1 LKIMSGRVTALT
13 TLFGVILIGGLLMP
27 RPAAA
32 QSSNGLDD
40 CLSEAVDTAIAACST
55 AIKANPN
62 DAEAY
67 QGRGSAFVRR
77 GENERAIADYNAAI
91 KISPEFGLPYF
102 NRGLVLESKNQLKEA
117 LSDFKRAAEL
127 DPTDDDSKEGV
138 ARVTAALA
146 RGPAPAWS
154 ASSSAPVSSTT
165 GSAPASARNGSVYSS
180 RTSAPPAKTRGSAR
194 ASASSESALPAK
206 RRVSAQPLPTRDI
219 APTAPAL
226 ASSDPA
232 PDEAASEAGQA
243 VATSDPAPA
252 SKQER
257 WTFNGSAI
265 SNWISGLRRPS
276 SPAPS
281 PANAT
286 SDSGQPQAASL
297 GKKPPN
303 DSVIQAQEYWSDQ
316 MALANGG
323 SMDTRRIISLERLGE
338 LKSSGI
344 LSDQEFDR
352 EKRRILGE

>member
-1 LKIMSGRVTALT
+1 MSGRVTALT
-13 TLFGVILIGGLLMP
+13 LCGVILIAGGLLIP

-32 QSSNGLDD
+32 ESNVLDD
-40 CLSEAVDTAIAACST
+40 CLGEASDAALTACSA

-67 QGRGSAFVRR
+67 QGRGSAYVRR

-102 NRGLVLESKNQLKEA
+102 NRGLILESKSQLKEA

-127 DPTDDDSKEGV
+127 DPTDDDSKEAV

-146 RGPAPAWS
+146 RGPAPVA
-154 ASSSAPVSSTT
+154 STT
-165 GSAPASARNGSVYSS
+165 GSAPPSGRNGSLPSWPNK
-180 RTSAPPAKTRGSAR
+180 TSAPAAKTRGAAPAL
-194 ASASSESALPAK
+194 ASTEPALPAK
-206 RRVSAQPLPTRDI
+206 RRASAQPLPTRPI

-226 ASSDPA
+226 ANSDPA
-232 PDEAASEAGQA
+232 PVAASEAPEP
-243 VATSDPAPA
+243 VAIREPAPPPPPA

-265 SNWISGLRRPS
+265 TNWISGLRR

-281 PANAT
+281 SANPSAL
-286 SDSGQPQAASL
+286 SGQ
-297 GKKPPN
+297 KPPS
-303 DSVIQAQEYWSDQ
+303 DSVIEAQEYWNDQ

-323 SMDTRRIISLERLGE
+323 SMGTRRIISLERLGE

-344 LSDQEFDR
+344 LSDQEFER

>member
-1 LKIMSGRVTALT
+1 MSGRVTALT
-13 TLFGVILIGGLLMP
+13 LCGVILIGGGLFMP

-32 QSSNGLDD
+32 ESNVLDD
-40 CLSEAVDTAIAACST
+40 CLSEAGDTALAACSA

-62 DAEAY
+62 DAEAF
-67 QGRGSAFVRR
+67 QGRGSAYVRR
-77 GENERAIADYNAAI
+77 GENERAIADYNTAI

-127 DPTDDDSKEGV
+127 DPTDDDSKAAM

-146 RGPAPAWS
+146 RGPAP
-154 ASSSAPVSSTT
+154 VSSTN
-165 GSAPASARNGSVYSS
+165 GSAPASARKGSAPTWAN
-180 RTSAPPAKTRGSAR
+180 RTSAPAAKTHGPAP
-194 ASASSESALPAK
+194 AVASSKSALPSK
-206 RRVSAQPLPTRDI
+206 RRASAQPLPTRAI
-219 APTAPAL
+219 APTASAL

-232 PDEAASEAGQA
+232 SDPAAVEDSQA
-243 VATSDPAPA
+243 VATQEPAPA
-252 SKQER
+252 SKSER

-265 SNWISGLRRPS
+265 TNWISGLRRPS

-286 SDSGQPQAASL
+286 SEPGQPQAASL
-297 GKKPPN
+297 GKKPPA
-303 DSVIQAQEYWSDQ
+303 DSVIEAQEYWNDQ

-323 SMDTRRIISLERLGE
+323 SMNTRRIISLERLGE

-344 LSDQEFDR
+344 LSDQEFER

>member
-1 LKIMSGRVTALT
+1 MSTENEIPQVPACAADETPC
-13 TLFGVILIGGLLMP
+13 GVILIAGGLLIP

-32 QSSNGLDD
+32 EINVLDD
-40 CLSEAVDTAIAACST
+40 CLGEASDAALTACSA

-67 QGRGSAFVRR
+67 QGRGSAYVRR

-102 NRGLVLESKNQLKEA
+102 NRGLILESKSQLKEA

-127 DPTDDDSKEGV
+127 DPTDDDSKEAV

-146 RGPAPAWS
+146 RGPAPVA
-154 ASSSAPVSSTT
+154 STT
-165 GSAPASARNGSVYSS
+165 GSAPPSGGTVRSHHG
-180 RTSAPPAKTRGSAR
+180 PTRPRHRPQRR
-194 ASASSESALPAK
+194 AVLRRLWRPTEPALPAK
-206 RRVSAQPLPTRDI
+206 RRASAQPLPTRPI

-226 ASSDPA
+226 ANSDPA
-232 PDEAASEAGQA
+232 PVAASEAPEP
-243 VATSDPAPA
+243 VAIREPAPPPPPA

-265 SNWISGLRRPS
+265 TNWISGLRR

-281 PANAT
+281 SANPSAL
-286 SDSGQPQAASL
+286 SGQ
-297 GKKPPN
+297 KPPSN
-303 DSVIQAQEYWSDQ
+303 SVIEAQEYWNDQ

-323 SMDTRRIISLERLGE
+323 SMGTRRIISLERLGE

-344 LSDQEFDR
+344 LSDQEFER